1 MNLYMRTFVYV
12 WRSGSGNV
20 KIILVPTS
28 CTVEHGTSEKGCVI
42 TATGAATDFAVLD
55 GDRIVAEIWFD
66 IRDTTTSYTATL
78 YWDGTTDPVD
88 GTTTSNAASY
98 FYCPQTLNPFITAKS
113 FSDVGHGS
121 EGFLNPFRAMR
132 FSDVGVGTDVF
143 TQGNLTAD
151 FTRLY
156 FDSSSQSTI
165 HFHCPDCGEA
175 DHAQRY
181 WFNKDRGSG
190 TMYYAIPTHVNVAT
204 GQQCVGGGKTIKL
217 QVSTNRMSRSDGLL

>member
-1 MNLYMRTFVYV
+1 
-12 WRSGSGNV
+12 
-20 KIILVPTS
+20 
-28 CTVEHGTSEKGCVI
+28 
-42 TATGAATDFAVLD
+42 
-55 GDRIVAEIWFD
+55 
-66 IRDTTTSYTATL
+66 
-78 YWDGTTDPVD
+78 
-88 GTTTSNAASY
+88 
-98 FYCPQTLNPFITAKS
+98 
-113 FSDVGHGS
+113 
-121 EGFLNPFRAMR
+121 MR
-132 FSDVGVGTDVF
+132 FSDVGAGTDVF

-175 DHAQRY
+175 DYAQRY

-217 QVSTNRMSRSDGLL
+217 YVSTSSISRPDGLT